1 MPSACPLSGIR
12 PMKRWFLGLL
22 VVIALWVGYNAIAHE
37 EYDASLRP
45 IYWLL
50 EETGLTA
57 AR

>member
-1 MPSACPLSGIR
+1 
-12 PMKRWFLGLL
+12 MKRWFLGLL